1 MTMNDDDFELACQ
14 FMIDL
19 AILGHRSGLN
29 APYLE
34 SSLSDFAAHLGFS
47 AHLLATPK
55 WFNFIFWREG
65 DLQQRRHFV
74 PVPAVN
80 YNLSRLAEIG
90 HLIHQ
95 LRHGKFTVAQSREQ
109 LKQIEQSAPPY
120 GDVIVGLG
128 YLFAGIGFAVLLSAS
143 WLDVALSG
151 LLSLVVYTL
160 VILTNHST
168 WLAQRLEMTA
178 AFVSAVCAYSL
189 AMLVFPGSDAFT
201 VTLCTVIVFIPGL
214 ALTLGIGEIFAK
226 SILSGTSRLIDG
238 IAITLKLYLG
248 AALGGWLVNT
258 IQPIP
263 SAVVSSSMP
272 VAIQWISVL
281 ALILGIALVFQV
293 RYRDLVWA
301 VLAGA
306 IAYGGSKLGGQLGP
320 WQGSF
325 LGALF
330 LGCYA
335 HLFAWFRKE
344 PTAVVWLPGVMILVP
359 GAAAYLGVNIM
370 ETSGVVSS
378 FTAFTNVMVQI
389 GAIVSGIVIA
399 TSVMPRRSRERT

>member
-1 MTMNDDDFELACQ
+1 MNDEDFELACQ
-14 FMIDL
+14 FMIEL

-34 SSLSDFAAHLGFS
+34 SSLSEIAAHLGFS
-47 AHLLATPK
+47 AHLQATPK
-55 WFNFIFWREG
+55 WFNFIFWRDGEQH
-65 DLQQRRHFV
+65 QQRHFV

-80 YNLSRLAEIG
+80 YNLARLAEIG

-95 LRHGKFTVAQSREQ
+95 LRQGKLTITQSRER
-109 LKQIEQSAPPY
+109 LKQLEQVTPPY
-120 GDVIVGLG
+120 GNVVVGLG
-128 YLFAGIGFAVLLSAS
+128 YVFAGMGFAVLLSAT
-143 WLDVALSG
+143 WLDVILSG
-151 LLSLVVYTL
+151 LLSLVVYTIVL
-160 VILTNHST
+160 LANNSV
-168 WLAQRLEMTA
+168 WLANRLEMTA

-189 AMLVFPGSDAFT
+189 ALLIFPGSDAFT

-238 IAITLKLYLG
+238 IVITLKLYLG
-248 AALGGWLVNT
+248 AALGGWIVNT
-258 IQPIP
+258 IHPIP
-263 SAVVSSSMP
+263 SAVASSSMP
-272 VAIQWISVL
+272 VGIQWISVL

-306 IAYGGSKLGGQLGP
+306 IAYAGSKLGGQLGP

-325 LGALF
+325 LGAF
-330 LGCYA
+330 SLGCYA
-335 HLFAWFRKE
+335 HMFAWFRKE

-370 ETSGVVSS
+370 EASGLASS
-378 FTAFTNVMVQI
+378 FAAFTNVMVQI

-399 TSVMPRRSRERT
+399 TSVMPQRSRERT